1 MTRTH
6 SVRSGLRRARRSSGA
21 ALYPF
26 APRTPVLIVPGLH
39 DSGPGHWQ
47 TLWQAQHP
55 SFVRV
60 VQDDFGTPDLGRWAA
75 TIARAID
82 ACDLPPIVVAHS
94 FGCLATV
101 HAVSDRQCTL
111 AGALL
116 VAPSDP
122 DRFNVASRLPQ
133 RRLPFPSTLVGST
146 NDPGIKF
153 VRAGALAATWASR
166 FVGCVDAGHINA
178 ESGHGVWAA
187 GMALLR
193 DLAQRAAAAGT
204 LQRNLHAGLPEHA

>member
-1 MTRTH
+1 MTRIQ
-6 SVRSGLRRARRSSGA
+6 SARSGLRRPHRSSGG

-60 VQDDFGTPDLGRWAA
+60 LQDDFATPALGRWSA
-75 TIARAID
+75 TVARAID

-94 FGCLATV
+94 FGCLATA
-101 HAVSDRQCTL
+101 HAVSHRQCML

-116 VAPSDP
+116 VAPADP
-122 DRFNVASRLPQ
+122 DRFNVASRLPP
-133 RRLPFPSTLVGST
+133 RRLPFPSTVVGST
-146 NDPGIKF
+146 NDPWIKL
-153 VRAGALAATWASR
+153 VRAGALAANWASR
-166 FVGCVDAGHINA
+166 FVGCIDAGHINA
-178 ESGHGVWAA
+178 ESGHGAWPA

-193 DLAQRAAAAGT
+193 DIAERAAAAGT
-204 LQRNLHAGLPEHA
+204 VHGRPHAGLRGHA